1 MVNPM
6 QENPVLAALATRA
19 LEFVKDGNIVGLGT
33 GRAATAFVSA
43 LGRRVRE
50 GLRVTGVPTSAAT
63 AVAAQECGISLV
75 GLDDLDGIDVTVDG
89 ADEVDPRLDLIKGY
103 GGAMVGE
110 KIVAAASRTEVILVG
125 SEKLVP
131 VLGRRGILPVE
142 VIPFAVGFCKRR
154 LASLGCRPRVRSIE
168 GRPFLSDSGNYILD
182 CGIEP
187 IQSPQQLEDAIRAV
201 PGVVGTGLFLGIAD
215 VILVGEGDTIR
226 ELRRRE
232 GSPERGVPGAEGIPR
247 P

>member
-1 MVNPM
+1 MANLM
-6 QENPVLAALATRA
+6 QENPVLAALAARA

-33 GRAATAFVSA
+33 GRAATAFVRA
-43 LGRRVRE
+43 LGRRVQE
-50 GLRVTGVPTSAAT
+50 GLRVTGVPTSAAA
-63 AVAAQECGISLV
+63 AVAAQESGISLV

-89 ADEVDPRLDLIKGY
+89 ADEVDPQLNLIKGY

-154 LASLGCRPRVRSIE
+154 LASLGCWPQVRTVE
-168 GRPFLSDSGNYILD
+168 GRPFISDSGNYILD

-187 IQSPQQLEDAIRAV
+187 IPNPQQLEDSIRAI
-201 PGVVGTGLFLGIAD
+201 PGLVGTGLFLGIAD
-215 VILVGEGDTIR
+215 VVLVGEGDAVR
-226 ELRRRE
+226 ELRRE
-232 GSPERGVPGAEGIPR
+232 GRRS
-247 P
+247 